1 MPDLTRKQQSKK
13 PRKIALK
20 KATGSQILS
29 GLNITKA
36 EMLHVERALAS
47 AKRMLGGD
55 SVQPK
60 PTKRAAALRLQKA
73 GSRRGL
79 KAVK

>member
-1 MPDLTRKQQSKK
+1 MPDLTRKQQSKR

-29 GLNITKA
+29 RLNITKA
-36 EMLHVERALAS
+36 DMLHAEKALAS

-55 SVQPK
+55 SVQSK
-60 PTKRAAALRLQKA
+60 PTKKSPALRLQKT
-73 GSRRGL
+73 GLRRGL
-79 KAVK
+79 KAIK